1 MDERTIF
8 LALLE
13 KSSLIIVL
21 FIIITKIKGFKYIFQ
36 KEDYKIS
43 DLAIISMIFSLLAI
57 LGTYNGIS
65 VEGSLANTRIVA
77 IVSGGILFG
86 PLVGVTSGFVAG
98 FHRYFLDVNGITSV
112 PCFISSIFAGIL
124 SGYFSKKVSE
134 KYKWFYGIMCGVI
147 SESVTML
154 LIFFISKPHNIA
166 ISIISKIYVPMI
178 VGQIGIG
185 FLVSM
190 VQAIKKEK
198 EEIAAFQSK
207 LALDIANKTLPYFRC
222 VNEESLKVI
231 CSIIKEEINSDA
243 VAITDTEK
251 VLAYV
256 GVGEAVFNNPNIEL
270 SNTTKD
276 AMKENKI
283 LNIKVCKD
291 EYSLSEKVN
300 LKTGMIIPLTD
311 SQGVVGSLKIY
322 YTKKYDMSHSK
333 KSLAIGLS
341 HIIST
346 LMEIS
351 KIEKIKEAKNKAE
364 IKALQTQI
372 NPHFLFNALNTIT
385 SFIRINPDKAR
396 QLIISLSTY
405 MRYNLEVSDN
415 LINIHKELEQVK
427 AYVEIEKARFGD
439 KLNIVYNIDED
450 IEITMPSLIIQ
461 PLVENSI
468 IHGIRKNGGH
478 GTVIIGVKKSE
489 NGVKVWVENDGI
501 TIDEDIIKK
510 VYNDDMPENKIGLYN
525 VHLRLKLI
533 YGQGLNIHRLKHGTK
548 IEFEI

>member
-1 MDERTIF
+1 MDKETIF
-8 LALLE
+8 LTLLE

-21 FIIITKIKGFKYIFQ
+21 FIIITKIKKFKYIFQ
-36 KEDYKIS
+36 KENYKNH
-43 DLAIISMIFSLLAI
+43 DLAVISMIFSLLAI

-65 VEGSLANTRIVA
+65 VEGSLANTRIMA

-86 PLVGVTSGFVAG
+86 PLVGVTSGFISG
-98 FHRYFLDVNGITSV
+98 FHRYFIDINGITSF

-124 SGYFSKKVSE
+124 SGYFSKKLKE
-134 KYKWFYGIMCGVI
+134 KYKWICGIMCGVI
-147 SESVTML
+147 SENVTMV
-154 LIFFISKPHNIA
+154 LIFFMSKPHNVA
-166 ISIISKIYVPMI
+166 VSIISKIYVPMI

-185 FLVSM
+185 FLVSI

-231 CSIIKEEINSDA
+231 CRIIKEEINSDA

-256 GVGEAVFNNPNIEL
+256 GVGEEAFDNPNIEL

-283 LNIKVCKD
+283 LNIKVCKE

-311 SQGVVGSLKIY
+311 SQGVMGSLKIY
-322 YTKKYDMSHSK
+322 YTKKYDISYSK

-396 QLIISLSTY
+396 QLIINLATY
-405 MRYNLEVSDN
+405 MRYNLEVNDN

-439 KLNIVYNIDED
+439 KLSVVYNIDED
-450 IEITMPSLIIQ
+450 IKITIPSLIIQ
-461 PLVENSI
+461 PLVENAI
-468 IHGIRKNGGH
+468 IHGIRKNSER
-478 GTVIIGVKKSE
+478 GTVIIGVNKSE

-501 TIDEDIIKK
+501 AIDEDIIKK

-533 YGQGLNIHRLKHGTK
+533 YGQGLNIYRLRHGTK